1 MYLRRSSHLSCSVG
15 GGQLLPA
22 RGSAGCASLE
32 SSLAPGGRPAP
43 DRRTSYY
50 QYGEDYITRYD
61 RAGMT
66 PSPAPSGLYNSL
78 LPRSASPAS
87 TRASS
92 VLYGGSNNN
101 VDGSVHQ
108 SQHHLPG
115 TRQGSRS
122 TMMRDAPPPPAP
134 AHRKSST
141 FTTTTTTGGWGDDI
155 GLGRDVEKAGS
166 ERSGS
171 QGAASSLMTCEKTML
186 RRSHKKEKGERW
198 VSWPRLLAF
207 VLAVLVLAGIAVGI
221 GFGIKR

>member
-1 MYLRRSSHLSCSVG
+1 
-15 GGQLLPA
+15 
-22 RGSAGCASLE
+22 
-32 SSLAPGGRPAP
+32 
-43 DRRTSYY
+43 
-50 QYGEDYITRYD
+50 
-61 RAGMT
+61 
-66 PSPAPSGLYNSL
+66 
-78 LPRSASPAS
+78 
-87 TRASS
+87 
-92 VLYGGSNNN
+92 
-101 VDGSVHQ
+101 
-108 SQHHLPG
+108 
-115 TRQGSRS
+115 
-122 TMMRDAPPPPAP
+122 MMWDAPPPPAP

-171 QGAASSLMTCEKTML
+171 QGAASSLMTCEKMML